1 MKRNKLKSVKTPLY
15 RWLCVSAVVC
25 LFVSSFYLMWTAIL
39 NEKHFSQSNLEA
51 ITRYRENFDSQLQ
64 AMRTFNESLTINNIQ
79 FRTLGQSNCTSQQQ
93 IVAEHTL
100 AELIKIQT
108 PRYGISLLY
117 NGNSGR
123 ALFYYGEDVQEEA
136 QFLQNSS
143 FMHMLGEFVSTTHTY
158 VYNQWFLLEQDDR
171 WILLL
176 VNKYRDLYFCS
187 IVDLEYYFLLN
198 PANANLSEVSVMVY
212 AEDSLLFESQ
222 TDVGQSLL
230 PQVNEKEGVFSA
242 YGYHV
247 VNTWLQNAPLGIA
260 MLTPRSA
267 LISKQLPNVLFFL
280 MVVVFVAV
288 FLRKV
293 MRFLNQSLLF
303 PLHEIAAQTA
313 ALTGDN
319 PPASLGMREDFEEY
333 NAIRVALNGL
343 IEKKNEL
350 EMQNCAN
357 RAQKEHAL
365 LQYYQLQTR
374 SHFFLN
380 CLKSLYSMAE
390 KSNRAQMQAMI
401 IAFSSHLR
409 YIFHDNLNEVTL
421 QDEIKEIMDYHRIIT
436 MDFSRP
442 FLLTPNVPKELLDV
456 LVPPL
461 IIQTFLENTYKYAQG
476 GKGILVFQVEA
487 SVAEQDGK
495 KYLRLHMW
503 DNGDGYPPDVLAS
516 LNEAPASVFAD
527 YHVGINN
534 LLHRMTLLYGKNFR
548 TAFYNEKS
556 GNAHSVLYIP
566 IARKS

>member
-1 MKRNKLKSVKTPLY
+1 MEKKRLKSVKTSLY

-25 LFVSSFYLMWTAIL
+25 LFVSSFYLLWTAVL
-39 NEKHFSQSNLEA
+39 NEKHFSDSNREA
-51 ITRYRENFDSQLQ
+51 LARYQENFDSQLQ
-64 AMRTFNESLTINNIQ
+64 AMRTFNESLTVNNIQ

-93 IVAEHTL
+93 VVAEHTL

-108 PRYGISLLY
+108 PSYGISLLY
-117 NGNSGR
+117 NGETGR
-123 ALFYYGEDVQEEA
+123 ALFYYGADVKEDA
-136 QFLQNSS
+136 QFLRNAS

-158 VYNQWFLLEQDDR
+158 VYNQWFLFQQEDR

-176 VNKYRDLYFCS
+176 VNRCRDLYFCS
-187 IVDLEYYFLLN
+187 IVDLEHYFRLN
-198 PANANLSEVSVMVY
+198 PANANLSEVSVMLY
-212 AEDSLLFESQ
+212 SEDSLLLGEQ
-222 TDVGQSLL
+222 ETGEKLL
-230 PQVNEKEGVFSA
+230 PLVNQKEGVFSA

-247 VNTWLQNAPLGIA
+247 VNTWVQSAPLGIA

-267 LISKQLPNVLFFL
+267 LVSKQLPNVAFFL
-280 MVVVFVAV
+280 MVVLFVAI

-293 MRFLNQSLLF
+293 LRFLNQSLLF

-319 PPASLGMREDFEEY
+319 PPAALGIREDFEEY

-390 KSNRAQMQAMI
+390 KSNRAQMQTMI
-401 IAFSSHLR
+401 IAFSGHLR

-421 QDEIKEIMDYHRIIT
+421 QDELKEIMDYHRIIT
-436 MDFSRP
+436 MDFPRP
-442 FLLTPNVPKELLDV
+442 FLLTPTIPRELQDV

-476 GKGILVFQVEA
+476 GQGILVFQVEA
-487 SVAEQDGK
+487 SVAEDNGK
-495 KYLRLHMW
+495 NYLRLHMW
-503 DNGDGYPPDVLAS
+503 DNGDGYPAEVLAS
-516 LNEAPASVFAD
+516 LNEAPTSVFAD

-534 LLHRMTLLYGKNFR
+534 LLHRMTLLYGKNFKA
-548 TAFYNEKS
+548 AFYNEKS

-566 IARKS
+566 IERKR